1 MSQDVTEHKVQ
12 VTKNR
17 QEYGD
22 GELPSKK
29 VMTKGKGLEL
39 KSRTTKRAVGRIL
52 DIVQNKLR
60 KLVSQKT
67 EEPMTADEFHRAM
80 THPEVQEVVQKH
92 ILSEN
97 IQMQDPGTKKPVY
110 KRHMS
115 LIGEKGDRAA
125 MESPGRDSSPGNS
138 PRDEIEPEQ
147 AEIVADE
154 AAVREISTTV
164 DRLKRTNSLK

>member
-1 MSQDVTEHKVQ
+1 
-12 VTKNR
+12 
-17 QEYGD
+17 
-22 GELPSKK
+22 
-29 VMTKGKGLEL
+29 
-39 KSRTTKRAVGRIL
+39 
-52 DIVQNKLR
+52 
-60 KLVSQKT
+60 
-67 EEPMTADEFHRAM
+67 
-80 THPEVQEVVQKH
+80 
-92 ILSEN
+92 
-97 IQMQDPGTKKPVY
+97 MQDPGTKRAVY
-110 KRHMS
+110 KRQMS